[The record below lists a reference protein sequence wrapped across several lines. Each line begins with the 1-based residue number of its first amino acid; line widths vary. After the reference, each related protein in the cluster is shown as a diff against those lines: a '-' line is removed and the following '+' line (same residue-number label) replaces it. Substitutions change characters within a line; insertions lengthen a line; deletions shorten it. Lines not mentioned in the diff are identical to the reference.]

1 MKLKI
6 NDLALENNNFKL
18 QKEHEKEFKSL
29 KLNFQQL
36 IEENKKLK
44 AQNVDRINVLEK
56 EIKKVSSRG
65 VPKQILKSEIKFK
78 K

>member
-1 MKLKI
+1 LKLKI